1 MALELDALSGWRAG
15 GTKGGAND
23 KGRWEELSSEGGDLP
38 SEIGA
43 KPLARKFGES

>member
-1 MALELDALSGWRAG
+1 MLCLAGGQG
-15 GTKGGAND
+15 GTKGCAND
-23 KGRWEELSSEGGDLP
+23 KGWWEVLSPDGGDLP